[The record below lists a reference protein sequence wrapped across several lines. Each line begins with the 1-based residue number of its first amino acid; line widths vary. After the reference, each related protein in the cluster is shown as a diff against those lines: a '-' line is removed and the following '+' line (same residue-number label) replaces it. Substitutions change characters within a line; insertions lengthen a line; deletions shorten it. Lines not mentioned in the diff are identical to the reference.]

1 MPTKPTAQAIRS
13 ETQHKPPLRRCSCS
27 PFRRASTTT
36 SRINNPEPCSGSEA
50 CQNIDVWDAPQ
61 TATEQ
66 PLSLRSHIRRPQQTE
81 CTAGSAHSRLPRGKP
96 FEPHTFDF
104 ATHQRLKGTQG
115 DKLRGGESHSST
127 CKKGHMLICLSPEDL
142 SKRNLARTNCSVSAA
157 QKQAQTRVALG
168 LPRGCPPH
176 APSHLPFHGRD
187 RTRCTRIRSERANA
201 PVALQL

>member
-1 MPTKPTAQAIRS
+1 MPQNISLCPPNQQLKPSDQRHNTSLHSGNAHAHRS
-13 ETQHKPPLRRCSCS
+13 AAHQQQHQG
-27 PFRRASTTT
+27 ST
-36 SRINNPEPCSGSEA
+36 NPKPCSGSEA

-104 ATHQRLKGTQG
+104 ATHQRLRGTRG
-115 DKLRGGESHSST
+115 DKLRGGDPHSST

-142 SKRNLARTNCSVSAA
+142 SRRNLARTNCSVSAA
-157 QKQAQTRVALG
+157 QKQAQTRVCL
-168 LPRGCPPH
+168 LYTSPSPRD
-176 APSHLPFHGRD
+176 S
-187 RTRCTRIRSERANA
+187 
-201 PVALQL
+201 